1 MKRNTSR
8 RTGSLLAGAAVTSLA
23 LLLSGCSFWA
33 PQTAAQPYV
42 PSDGAAA
49 DIGRLEYGGVKLRN
63 FLLVNGAKDTP
74 GALVG
79 AVVNE
84 GTEPV
89 TVRIGVFARDAGPQG
104 APLAST
110 SVTARAGELVKVG
123 AGDGGPALQVPA
135 VPEGPG
141 SVLVMRVDT
150 AQGGATLQL
159 PVLPPTGPYASISP
173 TASPTSSTGPSPT
186 DSSSPR
192 PSQSPSPTGSPST
205 TG

>member
-49 DIGRLEYGGVKLRN
+49 DIGKLEYGGVKLRN
-63 FLLVNGAKDTP
+63 FLLVSGGKGAA

-89 TVRIGVFARDAGPQG
+89 TVQIGIFARDSQQ
-104 APLAST
+104 PLAST
-110 SVTARAGELVKVG
+110 SVTARPGELVKVG
-123 AGDGGPALQVPA
+123 AGDGGPALRVPA
-135 VPEGPG
+135 VPEAPG
-141 SVLVMRVDT
+141 SVLVMRVNT
-150 AQGGATLQL
+150 AEGGATLQL
-159 PVLPPTGPYASISP
+159 PVLPPIGAYASISP
-173 TASPTSSTGPSPT
+173 AASPTSTTAPSPT

-205 TG
+205 IG

>member
-8 RTGSLLAGAAVTSLA
+8 RTGSLLAGAGVTSLA

-63 FLLVNGAKDTP
+63 FLLVSGKKGAP

-89 TVRIGVFARDAGPQG
+89 TVQIGVFARDAGGQG
-104 APLAST
+104 QPLAST

-123 AGDGGPALQVPA
+123 AGDGGPALR
-135 VPEGPG
+135 VPEVPEAPG
-141 SVLVMRVDT
+141 SVLVMRVST

-159 PVLPPTGPYASISP
+159 PVLPPVGPYASISP
-173 TASPTSSTGPSPT
+173 GSTSPATPRPS
-186 DSSSPR
+186 DSGSPR